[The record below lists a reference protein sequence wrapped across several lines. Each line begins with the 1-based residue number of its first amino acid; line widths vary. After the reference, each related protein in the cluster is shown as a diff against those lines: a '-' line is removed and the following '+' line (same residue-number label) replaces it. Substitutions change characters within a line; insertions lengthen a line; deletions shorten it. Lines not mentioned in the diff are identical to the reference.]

1 MELVRSLDFIQVND
15 SSDSKETILNNI
27 KNGLEEVKLIKQD
40 KLKINPAKDFLNEL

>member
-15 SSDSKETILNNI
+15 GSDSKETILNNI
-27 KNGLEEVKLIKQD
+27 KNGLEEVKLAKQD